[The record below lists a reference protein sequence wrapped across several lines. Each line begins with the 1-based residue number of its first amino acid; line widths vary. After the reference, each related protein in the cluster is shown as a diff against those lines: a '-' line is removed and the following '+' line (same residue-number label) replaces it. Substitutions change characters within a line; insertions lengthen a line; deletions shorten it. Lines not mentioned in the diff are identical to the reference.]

1 MGSMKNIVLILV
13 ELQVKRFLKRHKP
26 KVVAVTGSVGK
37 TSTKL
42 AITTVLGQRFKVLF
56 QEGNYNAEV
65 SVPMTIFDLPMP
77 PAAKLKNPFEWLK
90 QLWYMEL
97 KIRRPFHFDVI
108 VLELGTDKPGDIEHF
123 RKYLRPDIG
132 VVTAVTPEHMEFFK
146 TIDAVAQEELAITNF
161 SELAVINR
169 DDIDETFAR
178 FVNNSNIDTYGTSGV
193 AEYHYLIENF
203 EPGKGFSGK
212 FVSPEFGEQ
221 QVDLNLAG
229 EHNIKA
235 AVAAGV
241 VGIKMGLGAQEVLK
255 GLAAIKPVK
264 GRMNLL
270 RGLLDSVII
279 DDTYNS
285 SPAAAVAALQ
295 TLYLLPNKQKI
306 AILGSMNE
314 LGEFSQK
321 AHEEVGAVC
330 DPTLLDW
337 VITIGDE
344 AEKFL
349 APAAARRGCQVRSFQ
364 SPYEAGAF
372 AHSVLH
378 PNAAVLA
385 KGSQNKVYAE
395 EAIKILL
402 HSTDEEAQ
410 LVRQGADW
418 IAKKEAMFDRFAGL
432 DTPKG

>member
-1 MGSMKNIVLILV
+1 MKNFVLSLI
-13 ELQVKRFLKRHKP
+13 EFQTRRFLKRHKP

-42 AITTVLGQRFKVLF
+42 AITTVLKQRFRVLV

-77 PAAKLKNPFEWLK
+77 PAARLKSPSEWLK

-97 KIRRPFHFDVI
+97 KIRRPFNFDVI

-123 RKYLRPDIG
+123 RKYLRPDIA

-146 TIDAVAQEELAITNF
+146 TIDAVAQEELAISNF
-161 SELAVINR
+161 SELIIINR

-193 AEYHYLIENF
+193 AEYHYLTEDF
-203 EPGKGFSGK
+203 EAGSGFAGK

-221 QVDLNLAG
+221 QVVLQLAG
-229 EHNIKA
+229 EHNVKA

-241 VGIKMGLGAQEVLK
+241 VGIKMGLGQKEIVA
-255 GLAAIKPVK
+255 GLTAIRPVK
-264 GRMNLL
+264 GRMNIL
-270 RGLLDSVII
+270 RGLLDSTII

-295 TLYLLPNKQKI
+295 TLYLFPSKQKI

-314 LGEFSQK
+314 LGGFSQK

-337 VITIGDE
+337 VVTIGDD

-349 APAAARRGCQVRSFQ
+349 APAAAKRGCQIRSFK

-372 AHSVLH
+372 VHSVLH
-378 PNAAVLA
+378 PGATILA
-385 KGSQNKVYAE
+385 KGSQNGVFAE
-395 EAIKILL
+395 EALKVLL
-402 HSTDEEAQ
+402 HATEEESQ
-410 LVRQGADW
+410 LVRQSSDW
-418 IAKKEAMFDRFAGL
+418 IARKDAMFDRYAGL
-432 DTPKG
+432 ETPKG